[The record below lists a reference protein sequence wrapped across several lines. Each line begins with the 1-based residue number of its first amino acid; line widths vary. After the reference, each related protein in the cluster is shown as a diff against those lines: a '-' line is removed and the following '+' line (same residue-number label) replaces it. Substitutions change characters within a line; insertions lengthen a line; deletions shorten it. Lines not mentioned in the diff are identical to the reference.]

1 MYKPRRIDRMS
12 YSLLTRAFSVIN
24 FNSEIIRWKSVKFRK
39 IVSPKEIFWTKFPG
53 FQPSIV
59 SLFVETVS
67 MGWLEDSGKQYIDL
81 SLIKESL
88 HSHKLKI
95 IIRNL
100 MPVFDPWEV
109 FCSNRLSLLDFH

>member
-1 MYKPRRIDRMS
+1 MLSLERLCLQKK
-12 YSLLTRAFSVIN
+12 YSG
-24 FNSEIIRWKSVKFRK
+24 
-39 IVSPKEIFWTKFPG
+39 PKFPG

-88 HSHKLKI
+88 PL
-95 IIRNL
+95 
-100 MPVFDPWEV
+100 F
-109 FCSNRLSLLDFH
+109 LSLYSLLILHFGQPQPPKWRPPTLP

>member
-1 MYKPRRIDRMS
+1 MLSLERLCLQKK
-12 YSLLTRAFSVIN
+12 YSG
-24 FNSEIIRWKSVKFRK
+24 
-39 IVSPKEIFWTKFPG
+39 PKFPG

-81 SLIKESL
+81 SLLKESL
-88 HSHKLKI
+88 YSHKLKI

-100 MPVFDPWEV
+100 MSVFDPWEV